1 MIKKLQSRCLPMDP
15 SPRDIVTIQVKDTT
29 SEQQYRVILDE
40 NPSGSFTMKI
50 AEGCIFAKDSPTN
63 KTEFVCIGRS

>member
-1 MIKKLQSRCLPMDP
+1 MDP
-15 SPRDIVTIQVKDTT
+15 SPRDIVTIQVKDAVN
-29 SEQQYRVILDE
+29 EQQYRVILDE
-40 NPSGSFTMKI
+40 NPSGTFTMKI